1 MRARRARSPCQGEST
16 RYTCGFAVYFW
27 KMKKEDLN
35 VRGIPVDVNNEL
47 WIHSDYLQYR
57 EEVERIL
64 FSI

>member
-1 MRARRARSPCQGEST
+1 
-16 RYTCGFAVYFW
+16 
-27 KMKKEDLN
+27 MKKEDLN